1 MVLAR
6 TIYVFIKL
14 LPSILALRKDRVLW
28 ISDNKKDVDEERFK
42 RHARRILNT
51 CISLGP
57 VYIKFGQWL
66 SSRADI
72 LPEPYLKELSK
83 LQDEVP
89 ADSFEKVRPV
99 IERDIG
105 KIDEKFDSLNTDALS
120 GASLGQVY
128 RGSKNGQQVIVK
140 VKRPGIEQVVE
151 KDLKVLMKIIPFA
164 MKFVDPNL
172 RFSIIPIM
180 KQFVES
186 MHEELDYTKE
196 SDNLKT
202 IKKNMEKYDNVVI
215 PNVHDD
221 YSTKD
226 ILTMEYI
233 PGIKVTDVQALDE
246 KGIDRTKLVIDVH
259 KVFFTMLLRHSI
271 FHADPHPGNISVRD
285 DGTLILYDFGMIG
298 RLNDQTRLKLIRLYL
313 GLIEKNPPRTVT
325 AMDELGMLA
334 PDFNREV
341 IEKGIELSI
350 KSMYGKKP
358 DEMEVEQ
365 LMQLANKT
373 MSKFP
378 FKLPKHLALY
388 LRMSTIIEG
397 IYHTHKVDFKFIKVL
412 RQILEEESLIKDAYI
427 EEIKRSFSRFA
438 KTIEDT
444 ITIAPEIKKFMDEN
458 RLMQKQ
464 TTKKNN
470 AMLSGSILSAAV
482 FLGSAFLFQSN
493 ETIGITGMI
502 AAGVIIGISAIFRK
516 R

>member
-1 MVLAR
+1 M
-6 TIYVFIKL
+6 
-14 LPSILALRKDRVLW
+14 
-28 ISDNKKDVDEERFK
+28 
-42 RHARRILNT
+42 
-51 CISLGP
+51 
-57 VYIKFGQWL
+57 
-66 SSRADI
+66 
-72 LPEPYLKELSK
+72 PEPYLKELSK

-105 KIDEKFDSLNTDALS
+105 KINEKFDSLDTDALS

-128 RGSKNGQQVIVK
+128 RGSRNGQQVIVK
-140 VKRPGIEQVVE
+140 VKRPGIERVVE

-202 IKKNMEKYDNVVI
+202 IKKNMESYDNVVI

-298 RLNDQTRLKLIRLYL
+298 RLNDETRLKLIRLYL

-334 PDFNREV
+334 PDYNRQV

-464 TTKKNN
+464 STKKNN

-493 ETIGITGMI
+493 EAIGITGMI

>member
-1 MVLAR
+1 
-6 TIYVFIKL
+6 

-28 ISDNKKDVDEERFK
+28 ISDNKKNVDEERFR

-105 KIDEKFDSLNTDALS
+105 KINEKFDSLDTDALS

-128 RGSKNGQQVIVK
+128 RGSRNGQQVIVK
-140 VKRPGIEQVVE
+140 VKRPGIERVVE

-202 IKKNMEKYDNVVI
+202 IKKNMESYDNVVI

-464 TTKKNN
+464 STKKNN